1 MTTQSIMFKRFNPD
15 DIVLPK
21 QTFHLP
27 QTDNDEPLVIHD
39 AIQLGHH
46 SSKRS
51 EHYKHPNFEFAPH
64 GTRCSA
70 CRWFEVALF
79 RTETDYVLWSCGHT
93 IIPTENDRI
102 TIQRTPNEYRILE
115 HMTVRKGET
124 VFLPAPSA
132 HVLADAAKVDE
143 GILDAYVNRATP

>member
-1 MTTQSIMFKRFNPD
+1 MTTQSVMFKRFNPD
-15 DIVLPK
+15 DIMLPR
-21 QTFHLP
+21 QAYRLP
-27 QTDNDEPLVIHD
+27 QNDGSELLISD
-39 AIQLGHH
+39 AVQLGHH

-51 EHYKHPNFEFAPH
+51 EHYKHPNFEYAPH

-79 RTETDYVLWSCGHT
+79 RTQNDYVLWSCGHT
-93 IIPTENDRI
+93 IVPTEKNRI

-143 GILDAYVNRATP
+143 GIEEAYVNRATP